1 LFDRPSWPDE
11 LASLEKPEVLAALAR
26 LLGVSEFLWDDF
38 LRMQY
43 TNLFPVVAD
52 VGSLAAGK
60 TRAQLSAEL
69 AQSLGLGRGVEASA
83 GLLSSGEKPAAR
95 PDRRAREASTPDY
108 EAQRDALNAFKDR
121 EMFRIDMR
129 HIMGQIP
136 EFRRFSAELTDLAEV
151 VLEGAVEIAR
161 GPLTAEFGEPL
172 DAAGQPAR
180 FSLVALGKCGGREM
194 GFASDIELMFLFD
207 GNGQTTGPRV
217 IGAPEYFEKL
227 VVETVR
233 SVRARREGIFE
244 IDLQLRPYG
253 RAGSLAVSL
262 EAFRRYFAPGGP
274 AWDYERQALVRLRPI
289 AGDTALGAETVAL
302 RDAFVYSGEPYNVPA
317 MRAMRE
323 RQLRH
328 LVTPGT
334 INAKF
339 SQGGLVDVEYV
350 VQALQIAHGTTHPE
364 LRVTNTGDAITALLA
379 AGVISEENHAR
390 LTEAHSFLEQL
401 INALRVV
408 RGNNKDLTVPPADS
422 DEFAYLARRLG
433 YDQDPARLGADL
445 SHHME
450 WVQKLSTR
458 LLG

>member
-1 LFDRPSWPDE
+1 
-11 LASLEKPEVLAALAR
+11 V
-26 LLGVSEFLWDDF
+26 
-38 LRMQY
+38 
-43 TNLFPVVAD
+43 
-52 VGSLAAGK
+52 
-60 TRAQLSAEL
+60 
-69 AQSLGLGRGVEASA
+69 
-83 GLLSSGEKPAAR
+83 
-95 PDRRAREASTPDY
+95 
-108 EAQRDALNAFKDR
+108 
-121 EMFRIDMR
+121 
-129 HIMGQIP
+129 
-136 EFRRFSAELTDLAEV
+136 
-151 VLEGAVEIAR
+151 
-161 GPLTAEFGEPL
+161 
-172 DAAGQPAR
+172 PAR
-180 FSLVALGKCGGREM
+180 FSLCALGKCGGREM
-194 GFASDIELMFLFD
+194 GFGSDIELMFLFD
-207 GNGQTTGPRV
+207 GSGQTTGPRA
-217 IGAPEYFEKL
+217 ISAPEYFEKL

-253 RAGSLAVSL
+253 RAGSLAASL

-289 AGDTALGAETVAL
+289 AGNSGLGAEAVAL
-302 RDAFVYSGEPYNVPA
+302 RDAFVYSGEPFNVPA

-350 VQALQIAHGTTHPE
+350 VQALQITHGAAHPG
-364 LRVTNTGDAITALLA
+364 LRVTNTSDAISALLDA
-379 AGVISEENHAR
+379 RVISEENHAR
-390 LTEAHSFLEQL
+390 LIEAHSFLEQL

-408 RGNNKDLTVPPADS
+408 RGNNKDLTVPPAGS